1 MFGPNLSDTYVLAV
15 TKNLGWS
22 VVIGRALQTIS
33 LLLVRSPWYEQQYVK
48 LSSPLILEEF

>member
-33 LLLVRSPWYEQQYVK
+33 LLLVRSPWYEQQYLK
-48 LSSPLILEEF
+48 SSSPLILEEF